1 MQLES
6 HVKELEKMNADLTA
20 HISTSTQKYESEIS
34 TLKQLLEES
43 LRRENELKSLNE
55 EANELLL
62 IYGLSRLQ
70 HR

>member
-1 MQLES
+1 MQLEA
-6 HVKELEKMNADLTA
+6 HVKELAKMNEDLTA
-20 HISTSTQKYESEIS
+20 HIASSTQKYQSELA
-34 TLKQLLEES
+34 TVKQLLEES
-43 LRRENELKSLNE
+43 LRREHELKSLNE

>member
-1 MQLES
+1 
-6 HVKELEKMNADLTA
+6 MNGDLTT
-20 HISTSTQKYESEIS
+20 HIASSTQKFESEIA